1 MDADKSLAALK
12 GKILEKPK
20 QHIWRINKQNWRKE
34 DQHKYTCE
42 LHEETWT
49 PYNSNLHMQGIKVL
63 VKDPPPISKVSGG
76 AFEDT
81 MMLLELLKE
90 QKQGEN
96 QKLKE
101 EKIREM
107 AMEQKRKKEAEMG
120 RRNY

>member
-1 MDADKSLAALK
+1 MGSYTRTAACAAAQRTGGGMDADKSLAALK

-63 VKDPPPISKVSGG
+63 VKD
-76 AFEDT
+76 
-81 MMLLELLKE
+81 

-120 RRNY
+120 